1 MQIPILRIPFTA
13 DDLAFVSDK
22 IREVL
27 ASGHLAQGRYT
38 EEFEQDF
45 AAFCGAKYCVAVNSG
60 TAALEVILR
69 TLGIRDASVIVPT
82 NTFLATALAVLHAGN
97 RVIFADCNPETF
109 SLSIEDVKAR
119 LADDTKAII
128 LVHIGG
134 IITPQIDEL
143 KHLCAERQIVLIE
156 DCAHA
161 HGCSIDGNP
170 AGTLGVAGA
179 FSFFPTKVLTTGE
192 GGMIST
198 NDEELYQRALII
210 RNQGKDPALGNHV
223 SEVGHNFR
231 ISEMTAVLGVQQ
243 MRRAKEVVEDRC
255 RIARFYDTA
264 LASIQELRPVPI
276 ASNVQSTYYKY
287 IAYLDEAVDR
297 SEVKRVLK
305 DKYEVSLT
313 GEVYAALCHTEPV
326 WQRYTYC
333 GRKRGGSEERCSQ
346 WPTCGCQESP
356 GGYPGAEYLASRHI
370 CLPVYP
376 GLTDSELEYVVDSLE
391 RVVKGASRRPVQ
403 A

>member
-1 MQIPILRIPFTA
+1 MQIPILRIPFTS

-22 IREVL
+22 ICEVL
-27 ASGHLAQGRYT
+27 ASGLLAQGRYT
-38 EEFEQDF
+38 AEFEQDF

-60 TAALEVILR
+60 TTALEVVLR
-69 TLGIRDASVIVPT
+69 ALGIRDASVIVPT

-97 RVIFADCNPETF
+97 RVIFADCDPETF
-109 SLSIEDVKAR
+109 SLSIKDVKAR
-119 LADDTKAII
+119 LAADTKAII

-143 KHLCAERQIVLIE
+143 KRLCEERQIHLIE

-210 RNQGKDPALGNHV
+210 RNQGKDPALGNRI

-243 MRRAKEVVEDRC
+243 MRRAKEVVESRR
-255 RIARFYDTA
+255 RIARFYDKA
-264 LASIQELRPVPI
+264 LANVRGLRSVPI
-276 ASNVQSTYYKY
+276 ASNVRSTYYKY
-287 IAYLDEAVDR
+287 IAYLDEGIDR
-297 SEVKRVLK
+297 SEVKRLLK

-313 GEVYAALCHTEPV
+313 GEVYAAMCHSEPV
-326 WQRYTYC
+326 WHRYTYC
-333 GRKRGGSEERCSQ
+333 GRKRSGGEEYCSQ
-346 WPTCGCQESP
+346 WPTCGCQESL
-356 GGYPGAEYLASRHI
+356 GEYPGAEYLASRHI

-376 GLTDSELEYVVDSLE
+376 GLAAAELEYVVDSLE
-391 RVVKGASRRPVQ
+391 QVLKGASRRHMQ